1 VTNFYLPLIKT
12 CFFGRLN
19 QINLKRR
26 RMLTVFCPQKREI
39 YLRNGLKGT
48 KAAKIEIDGGGPLPV

>member
-1 VTNFYLPLIKT
+1 
-12 CFFGRLN
+12 
-19 QINLKRR
+19 
-26 RMLTVFCPQKREI
+26 MLTVFCPQKREI